1 MKISCCWMY
10 AIGKYGFPPCIE
22 DMGKAI
28 QEMAELGFEYIELE
42 GVGYDNLNS
51 VVEQRDFLKGQCL
64 KNGVQIANFAPL
76 LPPII
81 SMDRAEREKALRYFE
96 KGVQTARFL
105 GSPRVW
111 IDSFNPPIRLLK
123 GNSYTEDLTY
133 GNQCWGRVQPGFSW
147 PSFWDHFVGTIKECN
162 DICKENGLELL
173 IEPRV
178 GEVTG
183 NTEGLLRLFDAI
195 PDDNLGAILDT
206 AHQYA
211 QKEILPLSIAKLG
224 SKIRYVH
231 VADND
236 GRENHHYAVGNG
248 TVDWEGVFTT
258 LNEQG
263 YDGFYAIDLE
273 KLPDLADEFI
283 KTKLALE
290 AYSERYCI

>member
-10 AIGKYGFPPCIE
+10 AIGKYGFPPRIE

-28 QEMAELGFEYIELE
+28 AEMAELGFEYIELE

-51 VVEQRDFLKGQCL
+51 LIDNQDFLKAQCL
-64 KNGVQIANFAPL
+64 KSGVRVVNFAPI
-76 LPPII
+76 LPQII
-81 SMDRAEREKALRYFE
+81 SMDRTEREKAIRYFE
-96 KGVQTARFL
+96 MGVKTAHFL

-111 IDSFNPPIRLLK
+111 IDSYNPPVQLVK
-123 GNSYTEDLTY
+123 GNSYTEDLTF
-133 GNQCWGRVQPGFSW
+133 GNQCWGRVYPGFSW
-147 PSFWDHFVGTIKECN
+147 RPFWDNFVGAIQECN
-162 DICKENGLELL
+162 EICKENGMELL

-178 GEVTG
+178 GEVTS

-195 PDDNLGAILDT
+195 PDDNLGAILDI

-211 QKEILPLSIAKLG
+211 QKEILPVSIAKLG

-236 GRENHHYAVGNG
+236 GRDNHHYGIGNG

-258 LNEQG
+258 LKEQG
-263 YDGFYAIDLE
+263 FDGFYAIDLE
-273 KLPDLADEFI
+273 KLPNLAGEFI
-283 KTKLALE
+283 KTKQALE
-290 AYSERYCI
+290 VFSERYGL